1 MVSPYHP
8 RKFYKYGFLHGSP
21 LHILKK
27 NSNME
32 HTCTH
37 KLFGILIG
45 VFTPLLIKKIDKLIV
60 PSTLTSLCV

>member
-1 MVSPYHP
+1 MGSFMAHLYIF
-8 RKFYKYGFLHGSP
+8 RKK
-21 LHILKK
+21 I
-27 NSNME
+27 SNME
-32 HTCTH
+32 HSCTH